1 MLKLKAKTKSRS
13 GVGIYPKMLTG
24 YMLIIAVVLSMT
36 AFMTYHLVRNYIVQS
51 NETELVEK
59 AQYIA
64 TTQKSGLEWK
74 QLRRYQS
81 LLDAKIVFVNPDYIA
96 TQSPPN
102 PTARKTPDEEDA
114 AGLAYTEIV
123 SNMDRSI
130 FEDIFAGGTVRGVEE
145 VEFLT
150 AKIVYAGVPLKDSQ
164 GEIVGAMMLFRTVAD
179 VDVMWM
185 RISTYLIVAAACAM
199 VVAVAFTSV
208 FSRSLTRPLWLMNDV
223 ARAMAAGDYS
233 RHAPVTQADEIGQL
247 AETLN
252 VLTDRLKDVI
262 ENLQNEKSKLE
273 QVFESIAEGLVAV
286 ERDGQVFHVNAPA
299 LEMLEIDRWE
309 AEHARAGESQRHV
322 LSMLAVCMDSGE
334 KENAVWTS
342 DSGRAIAAVASP
354 IPGAEGVCI
363 GAVCLLRDVSE
374 ETRLEQLR
382 REYIANVSHEL
393 RTPLT
398 GIRGMV
404 EPLMDGVLETDEEKN
419 DCYQVIYRETR
430 RLEKLIGEMLDLS
443 RLQDGRAQME
453 LEAICVEP
461 VLERAVESVA
471 RLAEDAGIQ
480 LTVEADEGTVC
491 MGNEERIIQ
500 VLIILLDNALSF
512 TPTGGHIEVCA
523 RGCGRFVELS
533 VRDDGAGIEPKDLP
547 YIWERFYKADKSR
560 MRTKG
565 TGLGLAIAK
574 KVVELMGGTIG
585 VQSEV
590 GKGSTFTL
598 RLPSADAPA
607 DS

>member
-1 MLKLKAKTKSRS
+1 MRKLKTESRS

-36 AFMTYHLVRNYIVQS
+36 ALMTYRLVRNYIIQT

-64 TTQKSGLEWK
+64 ITQKNGIEWK

-81 LLDAKIVFVNPDYIA
+81 LVDAKIVFVNPDYIA

-102 PTARKTPDEEDA
+102 PTSKKTPEEEDT

-130 FEDIFAGGTVRGVEE
+130 FEAIFAGGTARGVEA

-150 AKIVYAGVPLKDSQ
+150 AKIVYAGVPLKDAQ
-164 GEIVGAMMLFRTVAD
+164 GEIVGAMMLFRPVAD
-179 VDVMWM
+179 VDVVWM
-185 RISTYLIVAAACAM
+185 RIATYLTVAAACAM
-199 VVAVAFTSV
+199 VFAVAFTSV
-208 FSRSLTRPLWLMNDV
+208 FSHSITRPLWLMNNV

-233 RHAPVTQADEIGQL
+233 RHAPVAQADEIGQL
-247 AETLN
+247 AQTLN
-252 VLTDRLKDVI
+252 VLNDRLKDVI

-273 QVFESIAEGLVAV
+273 KLFESIAEGIVAV

-309 AEHARAGESQRHV
+309 EEHTRAGEPQRHV

-334 KENAVWTS
+334 KESAVWTS

-354 IPGAEGVCI
+354 IPGAEGACI

-404 EPLMDGVLETDEEKN
+404 EPLMDGVLETDEERN
-419 DCYQVIYRETR
+419 NCYQVIYRETR

-443 RLQDGRAQME
+443 RLQDGRTQME
-453 LEAICVEP
+453 LEAIRVEP

-471 RLAEDAGIQ
+471 KLAEDAGIE
-480 LTVEADEGTVC
+480 LTVDADEGAVC

-512 TPTGGHIEVCA
+512 TPTGGHIAVRA
-523 RGCGRFVELS
+523 RPNGRFVELS

-590 GKGSTFTL
+590 GKGSAFTL
-598 RLPSADAPA
+598 CLPSADAPA
-607 DS
+607 DN

>member
-1 MLKLKAKTKSRS
+1 MLKLKTQSRS
-13 GVGIYPKMLTG
+13 GVGIYHKMLTG
-24 YMLIIAVVLSMT
+24 YMLIIAVVLSVT
-36 AFMTYHLVRNYIVQS
+36 AFMTYRLVRNYIIQS

-64 TTQKSGLEWK
+64 ITQKNGFEWK

-81 LLDAKIVFVNPDYIA
+81 LVDAKIVLVNPDYIA

-102 PTARKTPDEEDA
+102 PSSKKTPDEEDA

-130 FEDIFAGGTVRGVEE
+130 FEDIFAGGTVRGVED

-150 AKIVYAGVPLKDSQ
+150 AKIVYAGVPLQDAQ
-164 GEIVGAMMLFRTVAD
+164 GETVGAMMLFRTVAD

-185 RISTYLIVAAACAM
+185 RIAVYLIVAAACAM
-199 VVAVAFTSV
+199 VVAVAFTSI
-208 FSRSLTRPLWLMNDV
+208 FSRSITKPLYIMNEV

-233 RHAPVTQADEIGQL
+233 RHAPVAQADEIGQL
-247 AETLN
+247 AETFN
-252 VLTDRLKDVI
+252 VLADRLNDVI
-262 ENLQNEKSKLE
+262 ENLQNEKGKLE
-273 QVFESIAEGLVAV
+273 QLFEAIAEGIVAV
-286 ERDGQVFHVNAPA
+286 ERDGRVFHVNAPA

-309 AEHARAGESQRHV
+309 AEHARAGEPQRHV
-322 LSMLAVCMDSGE
+322 LSMLVVCMDSGE
-334 KENAVWTS
+334 KESAVWTS
-342 DSGRAIAAVASP
+342 DSGRAIHAVASP
-354 IPGAEGVCI
+354 MLGAEGACI

-419 DCYQVIYRETR
+419 SCYQVIYRETR

-453 LEAICVEP
+453 LEAIRVEP
-461 VLERAVESVA
+461 TLERAVESVA

-480 LTVEADEGTVC
+480 LTVNAEAGTVC

-512 TPTGGHIEVCA
+512 TPTGGHIEACA
-523 RGCGRFVELS
+523 RRQGRFAELS
-533 VRDDGAGIEPKDLP
+533 VRDDGAGIEPKDVP

-590 GKGSTFTL
+590 GKGSTFTI
-598 RLPSADAPA
+598 RLPSADAPV